1 MVPVKAARVAPH
13 CREVLAPRRTT
24 TPLLL
29 LGASGTL
36 GRRCRPCPIG
46 GWWAPALALT
56 VVVSQ
61 AIWAMLG
68 MEPREGLGAPLQA
81 SNFVPVTVATALVIG
96 AGVGARKAVVTM
108 MAGATRKNVPS
119 PRRNRA

>member
-1 MVPVKAARVAPH
+1 MWLDSTAEGVLVIALIGAA
-13 CREVLAPRRTT
+13 
-24 TPLLL
+24 
-29 LGASGTL
+29 GAVI
-36 GRRCRPCPIG
+36 GR
-46 GWWAPALALT
+46 WWAPALALT

-108 MAGATRKNVPS
+108 TAGATRKNVPS